1 MAVLIPESVTQ
12 LSPAAETT
20 AQTSLL
26 AHMVHFSRELS
37 AAGITVDTANMIDL
51 CHCFSYVDIRDKQD
65 FYAAAR
71 ANFVSSHEDYPRFDR
86 VFEAFW
92 QQTVSPTA
100 DKNNSDDV
108 QDKDSARKL
117 AKDQQ
122 RRPENQDKDPG
133 ASEQQS
139 SQLEYSPDEI
149 LTKKDLGTLNA
160 EELKQARRLM
170 AKLLAVIANTRSR
183 RRAPA
188 HTGRNLNFRR
198 MLRRTALD
206 GQDLCKLLYRRRR
219 IRKTK
224 LILLCDVSGSMER
237 YSRFLIHFICALEH
251 ELPDVEVAVFSTR
264 LTVIT
269 PLLASHGTEE
279 ALRRF
284 SDRVPDWAGGTDIGQ
299 CISDFNRHFAVQM
312 QRGRTIVV
320 VLSDGWDRGNAEQM
334 RSAIKD
340 LRRNAQKL
348 VWLNPLLGSENYQP
362 LCRGIKTALPH
373 LDYFLPAHNLE
384 SLGNLVELLRE
395 IWR

>member
-1 MAVLIPESVTQ
+1 MQSPPAVQT
-12 LSPAAETT
+12 PA
-20 AQTSLL
+20 QRSLL
-26 AHMVHFSRELS
+26 AHMIRFSRELS
-37 AAGITVDTANMIDL
+37 AAGMPVDPANMIDL
-51 CHCFSYVDIRDKQD
+51 CHCFSYIDISRKRE
-65 FYAAAR
+65 FHAAAR
-71 ANFVSSHEDYPRFDR
+71 ANLVSSHTDYPRFDR

-92 QQTVSPTA
+92 QQTVGQAVEQTDNDDATDDDAVRKRARQQKFRA
-100 DKNNSDDV
+100 DNLD
-108 QDKDSARKL
+108 
-117 AKDQQ
+117 
-122 RRPENQDKDPG
+122 EDPA

-139 SQLEYSPDEI
+139 SRLEYSPDEI
-149 LTKKDLGTLNA
+149 LAKRDLGSLNA
-160 EELKQARRLM
+160 EELRRARRIM

-188 HTGRNLNFRR
+188 HRGRDLNFRR

-206 GQDLCKLLYRRRR
+206 GQDMCKLLYRRRR

-237 YSRFLIHFICALEH
+237 YSRFLIQFICALQH

-269 PLLASHGTEE
+269 PLLASQGTEE
-279 ALRRF
+279 TLRSF

-299 CISDFNRHFAVQM
+299 CISDFNRHYAAQM
-312 QRGRTIVV
+312 LRSRTIVV
-320 VLSDGWDRGNAEQM
+320 VLSDGWDRGDAELM
-334 RSAIKD
+334 RTAIKG

-348 VWLNPLLGSENYQP
+348 IWLNPLLGSESYQP
-362 LCRGIKTALPH
+362 LCRGIQTALPY

-384 SLGNLVELLRE
+384 SLGKLVELLRE

>member
-1 MAVLIPESVTQ
+1 
-12 LSPAAETT
+12 
-20 AQTSLL
+20 
-26 AHMVHFSRELS
+26 MVRFSSELS
-37 AAGITVDTANMIDL
+37 AAGMPVDTANMIDL
-51 CHCFSYVDIRDKQD
+51 CRCFSYVDISHKQD

-71 ANFVSSHEDYPRFDR
+71 ANLVSSHEDFPHFDR

-92 QQTVSPTA
+92 QQTVSPA
-100 DKNNSDDV
+100 VDK
-108 QDKDSARKL
+108 KDSNDTEDEDSVRKR
-117 AKDQQ
+117 AKEQKRLPDALD
-122 RRPENQDKDPG
+122 EDP
-133 ASEQQS
+133 ASSEQQS
-139 SQLEYSPDEI
+139 AQPEYSPDEI
-149 LTKKDLGTLNA
+149 LARRDLGTLNA

-170 AKLLAVIANTRSR
+170 AKLLAIIANYRNR

-188 HTGRNLNFRR
+188 HTGRDINFRR

-237 YSRFLIHFICALEH
+237 YSRFLIHFICALKH

-269 PLLASHGTEE
+269 PLLASQGTEE
-279 ALRRF
+279 TLRRF

-299 CISDFNRHFAVQM
+299 CISDFNRHFAAQM
-312 QRGRTIVV
+312 LSSRTIVV
-320 VLSDGWDRGNAEQM
+320 VLSDGWDRGDAEQM
-334 RSAIKD
+334 HSAIQD
-340 LRRNAQKL
+340 LRRNVQKL
-348 VWLNPLLGSENYQP
+348 IWLNPLLGSESYQP

-384 SLGNLVELLRE
+384 SLGKLVELLRE

>member
-1 MAVLIPESVTQ
+1 MVQSSPTTQ
-12 LSPAAETT
+12 TP

-26 AHMVHFSRELS
+26 AHMVRFSRELG
-37 AAGITVDTANMIDL
+37 AAGMSVDTANMIDL
-51 CHCFSYVDIRDKQD
+51 CRCFSYVDISHKQD

-71 ANFVSSHEDYPRFDR
+71 ANLVSSHEDFPRFDR
-86 VFEAFW
+86 VFAAFW
-92 QQTVSPTA
+92 QQTVSLA
-100 DKNNSDDV
+100 VEKKDSDDAP
-108 QDKDSARKL
+108 DEDSVRKRVKEREHL
-117 AKDQQ
+117 PADLD
-122 RRPENQDKDPG
+122 EDP
-133 ASEQQS
+133 ASSEQQS

-149 LTKKDLGTLNA
+149 LAKRDLGTLNA
-160 EELKQARRLM
+160 EELKRARRLM
-170 AKLLAVIANTRSR
+170 VKLLAVIANYRSH

-188 HTGRNLNFRR
+188 HRGRDLNFRR

-237 YSRFLIHFICALEH
+237 YSRFLIQFICALRH

-269 PLLASHGTEE
+269 PLLASQGTEE
-279 ALRRF
+279 TLRRF
-284 SDRVPDWAGGTDIGQ
+284 SDQVPDWAGGTDIGQ
-299 CISDFNRHFAVQM
+299 CISDFNRHFAAHM
-312 QRGRTIVV
+312 LRSRTIVV
-320 VLSDGWDRGNAEQM
+320 VLSDGWDRGNAHQL
-334 RSAIKD
+334 STAIQD
-340 LRRNAQKL
+340 LRRNVQKL
-348 VWLNPLLGSENYQP
+348 IWLNPLLGSESYQP

-384 SLGNLVELLRE
+384 SLGKLVELLRE